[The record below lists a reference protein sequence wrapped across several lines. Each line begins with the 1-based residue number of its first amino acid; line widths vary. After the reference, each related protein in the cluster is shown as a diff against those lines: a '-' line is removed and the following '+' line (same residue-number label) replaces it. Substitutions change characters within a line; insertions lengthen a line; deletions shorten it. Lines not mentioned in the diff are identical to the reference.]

1 MEFLK
6 SLNTNSLLYVTGT
19 WKSTRSLQNFSDC
32 AYEHYINTVYT
43 LQLCHIS
50 TNDIGSYKL
59 HLRYADNG
67 NVRSINGTIRLH
79 INRKIL
85 IFCVPGFCKNGKS
98 FYVLFRFRGFFFAF
112 LFTLRSF
119 IFFKSLHF
127 LCFLSSAKCN

>member
-32 AYEHYINTVYT
+32 AYEHYINTVYS

-85 IFCVPGFCKNGKS
+85 IFCVPGFCKNGES
-98 FYVLFRFRGFFFAF
+98 FYALFLFRGFFL
-112 LFTLRSF
+112 LFYSPQGVSF
-119 IFFKSLHF
+119 F
-127 LCFLSSAKCN
+127 